1 MNYDPRPHPLYAFHY
16 LLGVLFH
23 HLAPEAVNTLP
34 KVLPSTLR
42 WHGTRASLYPSC
54 GLHIVFRFFDFTL
67 IASNLPGS
75 VANWISQKALGRR
88 FHSLSSAF
96 FSIRSLVD
104 MKDINSRGE
113 ANTV

>member
-1 MNYDPRPHPLYAFHY
+1 MNYDPRPHPPYAFHY

-42 WHGTRASLYPSC
+42 WHGKRAPLYPTC

-75 VANWISQKALGRR
+75 VAYLGPLGYLRKHSVAASTASHLLFFNQK
-88 FHSLSSAF
+88 SC
-96 FSIRSLVD
+96 
-104 MKDINSRGE
+104 
-113 ANTV
+113 